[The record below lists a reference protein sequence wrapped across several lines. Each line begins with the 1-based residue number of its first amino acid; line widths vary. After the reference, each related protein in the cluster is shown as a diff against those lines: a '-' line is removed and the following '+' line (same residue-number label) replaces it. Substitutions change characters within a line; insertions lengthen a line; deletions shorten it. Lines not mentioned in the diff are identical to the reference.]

1 MKTIRLLI
9 LIFSIA
15 LTLYA
20 VIPGLAWRG
29 TAAPTRA
36 QQTSFPN
43 QTKSALSRVMSPATP
58 E

>member
-29 TAAPTRA
+29 AAAPTRA

-43 QTKSALSRVMSPATP
+43 QTALSRVMSPATP